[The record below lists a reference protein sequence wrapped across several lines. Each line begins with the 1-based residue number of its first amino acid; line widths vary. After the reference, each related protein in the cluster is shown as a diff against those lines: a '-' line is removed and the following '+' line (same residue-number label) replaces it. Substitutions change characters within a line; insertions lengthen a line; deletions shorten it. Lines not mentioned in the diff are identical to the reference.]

1 MKCINITWII
11 DGIKKSD
18 WSSIICKSLVKL
30 QSLLVLNGIFHMV
43 VVTQYSTKIENHI
56 QLYILNNSPQKTHCG
71 RHKPYLSLF
80 EKCLFFS
87 LSQLCMIVYAFP
99 LFYFFDWTDLC
110 PIFQSQPTDKENKMT
125 LSDTFMW
132 NLTGLLRMQRLVRE
146 ELVVRPERKD
156 DIYSFSGTKTRP
168 NTAIPLG
175 GFDHTPWLQANRF
188 DVRWEGRGELW
199 VRD

>member
-1 MKCINITWII
+1 MVYFIWLWWPNTAPKLKIIFSCIFWII
-11 DGIKKSD
+11 HLRKHI
-18 WSSIICKSLVKL
+18 
-30 QSLLVLNGIFHMV
+30 V
-43 VVTQYSTKIENHI
+43 VNTNHI
-56 QLYILNNSPQKTHCG
+56 YP
-71 RHKPYLSLF
+71 
-80 EKCLFFS
+80 CLKSVFFS
-87 LSQLCMIVYAFP
+87 VYLNYAWLYMHFHYFI

-168 NTAIPLG
+168 NAAIPLG
-175 GFDHTPWLQANRF
+175 GFDHMPWLQANRF